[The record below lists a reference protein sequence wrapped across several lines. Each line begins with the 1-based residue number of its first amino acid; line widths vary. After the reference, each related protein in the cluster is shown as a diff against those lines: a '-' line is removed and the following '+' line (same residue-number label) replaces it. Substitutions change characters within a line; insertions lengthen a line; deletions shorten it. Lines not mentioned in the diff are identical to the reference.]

1 MFKEHLEKDLDVFLN
16 ATEFG
21 TAALYN
27 GVSIVVDFRSN
38 SDVVFERAG
47 IHDASGSVPACYCK
61 ESDIQ
66 GIGNGDSI
74 TIDGAIFYV
83 LDSDPS
89 SGGIQKIYLSKDRP

>member
-1 MFKEHLEKDLDVFLN
+1 MFKEQLQKDLDVFIN
-16 ATEFG
+16 PNEFG

-27 GVSIVVDFRSN
+27 GEPIAVDFRSS
-38 SDVVFERAG
+38 SDVVFDRG
-47 IHDASGSVPACYCK
+47 NIHDVSSSVPACFCK

-66 GIGNGDSI
+66 GIENGDLI

>member
-1 MFKEHLEKDLDVFLN
+1 MFKEQLQKDLDVFLN

-27 GVSIVVDFRSN
+27 GVAIVVDFRSS
-38 SDVVFERAG
+38 SDVVFDRG
-47 IHDASGSVPACYCK
+47 NIHDVSGSVPACYCK

-66 GIGNGDSI
+66 GIGNGDPI

-83 LDSDPS
+83 LDLDEP
-89 SGGIQKIYLSKDRP
+89 SGGMQKIYLSKDRP